1 MDTMSEPVAGVERGA
16 DARARLV
23 LRLYVAGSAPN
34 SARAHANL
42 LALLERAGK
51 TDYRLDIV
59 DCILEPQR
67 ALRDGVLVT
76 PTLVK
81 VEPGPRETII
91 GTLSDARNVAFALG
105 LVDDRRGQVAADG
118 VATDRTKRND

>member
-1 MDTMSEPVAGVERGA
+1 M
-16 DARARLV
+16 

-34 SARAHANL
+34 SVRAHANL
-42 LALLERAGK
+42 LALLERAGRP
-51 TDYRLDIV
+51 DYHLDVV

-81 VEPGPRETII
+81 VEPAPRETII
-91 GTLSDARNVAFALG
+91 GTLSDARQVALVLG
-105 LVDDRRGQVAADG
+105 LVGDRPGRRAEGGGRGASPEAQ
-118 VATDRTKRND
+118 

>member
-1 MDTMSEPVAGVERGA
+1 MDAVSEAVVGGDDAGGGP
-16 DARARLV
+16 RLV

-42 LALLERAGK
+42 LALLERAGVRGY
-51 TDYRLDIV
+51 DLQIV
-59 DCILEPQR
+59 DCFREPQR

-81 VEPGPRETII
+81 LEPEPPETII
-91 GTLSDARNVAFALG
+91 GTLSDARDVALALG
-105 LVDDRRGQVAADG
+105 LAEGPSPRAHGRGPRADS
-118 VATDRTKRND
+118 R